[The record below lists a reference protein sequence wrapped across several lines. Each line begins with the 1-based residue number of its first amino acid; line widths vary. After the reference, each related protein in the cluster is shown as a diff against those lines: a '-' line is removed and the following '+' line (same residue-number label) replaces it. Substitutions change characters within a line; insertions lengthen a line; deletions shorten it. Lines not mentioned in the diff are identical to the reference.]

1 MSKVVI
7 NPITSGYR
15 SAEALNANFQQIE
28 AEFENTL
35 SLDGS
40 SPNAMQSDLDMNSH
54 KIANLGAPTTDT
66 DVVRY
71 IDMENYVAGHGG
83 GGGGGGSGVVDAIV
97 NGVTDVAPSQNAVF
111 DALALKADAADL
123 AGKSNVGH
131 THPESDITNLV
142 SDLAGKAS
150 ATHTHAESDITG
162 LVSDLAGKAGITL
175 TNVSNSDFL
184 AKASAAGVTSTG
196 GTVAD
201 AINDGITTVAPSQ
214 NAVFDALALKAAT
227 DLSNVSNPTFAT
239 KAAAAGVGSGGLVSI
254 TAYGAVC
261 NGVTDDTAAWNSAIA
276 AINSGAISHIFVPGV
291 SNVTGTLTT
300 VTGTMHIIGMGR
312 AVSAIKHTGGGDVNM
327 FNIAFTS
334 RANKFGM
341 RDISLYTTQANLGTA
356 VHFSHIPA
364 ANKYIYGST
373 VDMENVDVVGYP
385 NEISGGFKTG
395 LYFKGIYNS
404 TFVNVN
410 VIGYVDPGLAYP
422 DNIMVGTTGWY
433 MDSEPLYWSIN
444 NRWTDCDVSNFNTAW
459 KVRGHHEGLS
469 WVTCCPAFVG
479 NAWDID
485 TTVSDTSLTPYFGWT
500 NCQTE
505 FFVSGIIINNC
516 SQIQIQDCQFYSN
529 NSKNNSRNA
538 VKVITCYQADVI
550 DNIFVCGDS
559 VGTTDMIVFQ
569 DVTYGQV
576 VNNKLPGFKG
586 YGIRF
591 TGTSQYCEA
600 VNNKMI
606 APYSSATLYLNDS
619 SNQQL
624 NKRRGQ
630 ENQQFAGTTDY
641 QTNVASN
648 TSVGALPVN
657 TPSDM
662 VFCPFPVE
670 VGDRIRVE
678 VNSYN
683 LWSSGTGWLQPAIRE
698 YTHRPS
704 SGSPFQVIR
713 HSVSQNNFAGPA
725 IPLNANQQSA
735 QFCVTA
741 EFDVIGRAPDAQISV
756 TMATQAGATGQHQS
770 TYIRVTR
777 V

>member
-1 MSKVVI
+1 MTKLVI

-15 SAEALNANFQQIE
+15 ASEALNANFAAISAQ
-28 AEFENTL
+28 FDNTL
-35 SLDGS
+35 SLDGT
-40 SPNAMQSDLDMNSH
+40 SPNALTSNIDMNSF
-54 KIANLGAPTTDT
+54 KVTNSGAPTSATDL
-66 DVVRY
+66 VRY
-71 IDMENYVAGHGG
+71 QDMQTYVAAFGG
-83 GGGGGGSGVVDAIV
+83 GGGGGGAGVVDAIV
-97 NGVTDVAPSQNAVF
+97 DGVVNLAPSQNAVF
-111 DALALKADAADL
+111 DAITTINTAL
-123 AGKSNVGH
+123 AGKASSTH

-142 SDLAGKAS
+142 SDLASKAA

-162 LVSDLAGKAGITL
+162 LASDLAAKASTTL
-175 TNVSNSDFL
+175 SNVSNSDFL

-201 AINDGITTVAPSQ
+201 AINDGVTTVAPSQ
-214 NAVFDALALKAAT
+214 NAVFDALALKAST
-227 DLSNVSNPTFAT
+227 DLSNVLNATFAT
-239 KAAAAGVGSGGLVSI
+239 KAASAGVGTGGLVSI

-261 NGVTDDTAAWNSAIA
+261 NGVTDDTAAWNTAIA
-276 AINSGAISHIFVPGV
+276 AVNSGAISHIFVPGI

-341 RDISLYTTQANLGTA
+341 RDISLWTTQANLGTA

-410 VIGYVDPGLAYP
+410 VIGYIDPGLSYP
-422 DNIMVGTTGWY
+422 DNIMVGTAGWY

-444 NRWTDCDVSNFNTAW
+444 NRWTDCDVSNYNTAW
-459 KVRGHHEGLS
+459 KVRNHHEGLS

-479 NAWDID
+479 NSWDID
-485 TTVSDTSLTPYFGWT
+485 TTVSDTQWTPYFGFT

-505 FFVSGIIINNC
+505 FFVSGLVINNC
-516 SQIQIQDCQFYSN
+516 SYLQVQDCQFYSN
-529 NSKNNSRNA
+529 NSKNNSRTGI
-538 VKVITCYQADVI
+538 KVINTVQADII

-559 VGTTDMIVFQ
+559 NGTTDMIIFQ
-569 DVTYGQV
+569 DVNSGQV

-591 TGTSQYCEA
+591 TGTTQYCEA

-606 APYSSATLYLNDS
+606 SPYAAASLYVNDS
-619 SNQQL
+619 SNQQT

-630 ENQQFAGTTDY
+630 ENQNVSSTTDY
-641 QTNVASN
+641 QTNISSN
-648 TSVGALPVN
+648 LSAGTLTANAL
-657 TPSDM
+657 TDIL
-662 VFCPFPVE
+662 FCPFPVE

-678 VNSYN
+678 VSGFV
-683 LWSSGTGWLQPAIRE
+683 LWSSGTGWLQAAVRE

-713 HSVSQNNFAGPA
+713 YSAIQNNYAVA
-725 IPLNANQQSA
+725 YTLDSSRQSA
-735 QFCVTA
+735 TPVFTA

-756 TMATQAGATGQHQS
+756 QMTTWQGAIGNFQNC
-770 TYIRVTR
+770 YVRVTR